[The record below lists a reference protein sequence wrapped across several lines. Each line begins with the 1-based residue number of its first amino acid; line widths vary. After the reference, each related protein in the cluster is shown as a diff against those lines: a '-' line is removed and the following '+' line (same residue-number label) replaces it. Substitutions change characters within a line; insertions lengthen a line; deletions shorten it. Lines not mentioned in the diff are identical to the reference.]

1 MNFDVSIIPVLVLI
15 ILFNI
20 LMPLIGTCLDKRM
33 YRNITQEKLYTDISE
48 VLLREIA
55 YKKGEVYE

>member
-33 YRNITQEKLYTDISE
+33 YRNITKEKVYSDISE